1 MRQNILVTGGTGTL
15 GKQVVK
21 LLINKS
27 NTPIVLTSKEDGIV
41 EKGAIPAVGDLAR
54 GTGLNEA
61 TGNTD
66 VIIHCASNP
75 RNSAEVDIQGTEN
88 LLASIPSGRSPYIIY
103 ISICGVDKS
112 SYLYYQNKLATEK
125 LIAASGFPYTI
136 LRITQFHD
144 FILRRILT
152 PGLNEQESFIELP
165 DNMSFQPIDIQ
176 DAATY
181 IVDRIDEKPQGA
193 CLTIGGPEIFTIRQ
207 LATTYLEYTGK
218 DYTIKDSSAQSD
230 FHNIFR
236 SGINLTPEN
245 KTGTI
250 TWSTF
255 LRNTLQLPEQH

>member
-1 MRQNILVTGGTGTL
+1 MKQTVLVTGGTGTL

-21 LLINKS
+21 QLIKQG
-27 NTPIVLTSKEDGIV
+27 NTPIVLTSKENAAV
-41 EKGAIPAVGDLAR
+41 EDGAIAVVGNLGT

-61 TGNTD
+61 TANAD

-75 RNSAEVDIQGTEN
+75 RNSAEVDVQGTAN
-88 LLASIPSGRSPYIIY
+88 LLSSIPADRSPHIIY

-112 SYLYYQNKLATEK
+112 TYLYYQHKLAVEK
-125 LIAASGFPYTI
+125 LIAASRFPHTI
-136 LRITQFHD
+136 IRITQFHN
-144 FILRRILT
+144 FILHRILL
-152 PGLNEQESFIELP
+152 PGLNEQETSIELP

-176 DAATY
+176 DAAAY
-181 IVDRIDEKPQGA
+181 IVNSIREEPQGA

-218 DYTIKDSSAQSD
+218 EYIIRDSSAQSD

-255 LRNTLQLPEQH
+255 LQITL